1 MDQDVED
8 IENTAEVSKDM
19 EIYHR
24 NDVRKRKGTKGN
36 ILSPSTPDRLGRHSS
51 FKSLR
56 NCKRRNKGSDCNQIA
71 ETLIF
76 QFGGLYKISQ
86 VFL

>member
-36 ILSPSTPDRLGRHSS
+36 IL
-51 FKSLR
+51 
-56 NCKRRNKGSDCNQIA
+56 KG
-71 ETLIF
+71 L
-76 QFGGLYKISQ
+76 
-86 VFL
+86 